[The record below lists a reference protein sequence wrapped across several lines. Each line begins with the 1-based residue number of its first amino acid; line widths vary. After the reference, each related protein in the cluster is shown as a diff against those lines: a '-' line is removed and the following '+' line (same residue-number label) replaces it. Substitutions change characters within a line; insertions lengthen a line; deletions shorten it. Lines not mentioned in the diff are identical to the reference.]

1 VVELSQ
7 IPMTDP
13 ETACSKP
20 SRLPSLGPRGEG
32 WVAIQGVLIVAIVAC
47 GVFGPCWPEATRLW
61 LWIVAAVIGLAG
73 LALFAGGSQ
82 RLGRQLTPF
91 PKPVA
96 EGEIKRDG
104 AFRLVRHPIYG
115 GVLMVALAWALAS
128 SPWAL
133 VPWLLACVFLDLK
146 RRREEAWLCEHNPA
160 YADYLS
166 EVRRQFIP
174 YVW

>member
-1 VVELSQ
+1 M
-7 IPMTDP
+7 PDP
-13 ETACSKP
+13 DTACARP

-32 WVAIQGVLIVAIVAC
+32 WVAIQGVLIVAIVVC
-47 GVFGPCWPEATRLW
+47 GVFGPRWPQAARPW
-61 LWIVAAVIGLAG
+61 LWAAAVLIGLAG

-96 EGEIKRDG
+96 DGEIKRDG

-115 GVLMVALAWALAS
+115 GVLLLALAGALAV
-128 SPWAL
+128 SPLMFA
-133 VPWLLACVFLDLK
+133 PWVVAGVFLDLK
-146 RRREEAWLCEHNPA
+146 RRREEAWLCGHNPG
-160 YADYLS
+160 YADYLN

>member
-1 VVELSQ
+1 MVL
-7 IPMTDP
+7 I
-13 ETACSKP
+13 
-20 SRLPSLGPRGEG
+20 
-32 WVAIQGVLIVAIVAC
+32 VLIVAA
-47 GVFGPCWPEATRLW
+47 GVLGPRWPESAQLW
-61 LWIVAAVIGLAG
+61 LWIAAGVIGLAG
-73 LALFAGGSQ
+73 LALFAGGSS

-96 EGEIKRDG
+96 DGEIKRDG

-133 VPWLLACVFLDLK
+133 VPRLLACVFLDLK

-160 YADYLS
+160 YGEYMG
-166 EVRRQFIP
+166 EVRRQFFP
-174 YVW
+174 FVW